1 MTGSGSG
8 SGSGERPRAD
18 QAAPPAL
25 DASADASTSPDVGP
39 EPAAP
44 SARAAREWLKIKPY
58 LALLD
63 FAAKPQ
69 SKAAW
74 LVRAVAV
81 SIALVALFRR
91 VDAATTPL
99 LSAKPPPPIPTEEIE
114 DYRFRLPER
123 TRREIFAELA
133 TAELAERARAIQAN
147 TWKGHLWSR
156 EDDRG
161 HYERVAARA
170 AAAKHKVSLSQVYL
184 VLDEGIRERWPGPDG
199 NPLPAT
205 TPPLNIRSNSW

>member
-1 MTGSGSG
+1 MSGPAQPEAS
-8 SGSGERPRAD
+8 P
-18 QAAPPAL
+18 PPADTAPAGDPEL
-25 DASADASTSPDVGP
+25 ETAP
-39 EPAAP
+39 EPSP
-44 SARAAREWLKIKPY
+44 EKLPPKESVIAREWRKIKPY

-63 FAAKPQ
+63 FARRPET
-69 SKAAW
+69 KAAW
-74 LVRAVAV
+74 LVRAFAIAIAV
-81 SIALVALFRR
+81 FALWKRVEIATL
-91 VDAATTPL
+91 PL
-99 LSAKPPPPIPTEEIE
+99 LTTKPAPAIPTEEIE

-133 TAELAERARAIQAN
+133 TAELSERARAIAAN
-147 TWKGHLWSR
+147 SWNGHLWSR

-161 HYERVAARA
+161 HYERIAVRN
-170 AAAKHKVSLSQVYL
+170 AAAKHHVSLSQVYL